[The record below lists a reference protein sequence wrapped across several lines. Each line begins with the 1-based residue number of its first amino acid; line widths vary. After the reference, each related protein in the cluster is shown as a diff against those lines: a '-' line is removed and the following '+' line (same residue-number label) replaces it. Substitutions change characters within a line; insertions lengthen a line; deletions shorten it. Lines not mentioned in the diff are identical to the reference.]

1 MNFIE
6 TFAAQLATH
15 AHKPLVTEVH
25 GSSFVPADGGI
36 LGDLVARARA
46 TLRELEVQPGERVV
60 LVAPNSIR
68 WVAADLACLFE
79 GAIVVPLY
87 ARQDPKELG
96 EILEDCEPVLVLAA
110 NDALAEDLAPHH
122 DVPTVVFEDLFG
134 GMTVQG
140 PPKPRQP
147 DDPVTIV
154 YTSGTSG
161 RAKGVVLTV
170 RNVDYMLPQTRDALG
185 AMMGPRNTDDRV
197 FHYLPFCFA
206 GSRVV
211 LWTCLF
217 RGNGIHVSTD
227 LDNLVAELQAVR
239 PNYFLNVPML
249 LERMKN
255 GVEAKL
261 RERPTPIR
269 LLYKRGIEA
278 GMRRLEGKAGRRD
291 RVWESLTRRLILE
304 KVKAQIGPELECL
317 ICGSA
322 PLGEV
327 TQRWFE
333 LLGIPVY
340 QVYGLTETTAI
351 VTMDVPPKVV
361 PGRVG
366 PALPGVDV
374 KLGEGDELLV
384 RGPNIFSHYWENP
397 EATDAAFLDGWF
409 RTGDQAEVDASGNWR
424 IVGRVKNLLVP
435 TSGHNVAPEPL
446 EQQLVETIEGA
457 DAVVAVGHARPFL
470 GALISG
476 DGVDPADVEKA
487 VADLN
492 AGLPHYRRIR
502 RWAIAPE
509 PFTIE
514 NGLLTAN
521 RKLRRKAIEA
531 TYADT
536 IDGFYAEGAR

>member
-1 MNFIE
+1 M
-6 TFAAQLATH
+6 LA
-15 AHKPLVTEVH
+15 
-25 GSSFVPADGGI
+25 
-36 LGDLVARARA
+36 DLVSRARA
-46 TLRELEVQPGERVV
+46 TLREREVKPGDRVA

-68 WVAADLACLFE
+68 WVAVDLACLFE

-87 ARQDPKELG
+87 ARQDPEELA
-96 EILEDCEPVLVLAA
+96 EIIADCTPVLVLAA
-110 NDALAEDLAPHH
+110 NDALADGLAGLH

-140 PPKPRQP
+140 PPVERAP
-147 DDPVTIV
+147 DDAVTIV

-161 RAKGVVLTV
+161 KAKGVVLTTA
-170 RNVDYMLPQTRDALG
+170 NVDYMLPQTRDALS
-185 AMMGPRNTDDRV
+185 AMMGPRSTDDRV

-206 GSRVV
+206 GSRIV

-217 RGNGIHVSTD
+217 RGNGIQVSTD
-227 LDNLVAELQAVR
+227 LENLVAELKTAR

-278 GMRRLEGKAGRRD
+278 GMRRLDGRGGRRD
-291 RVWESLTRRLILE
+291 RVWELLTKRLILD
-304 KVKAQIGPELECL
+304 KVKAQIGPQLECL

-351 VTMDVPPKVV
+351 VTMDVPPVVV

-366 PALPGVDV
+366 PALPGVEV

-384 RGPNIFSHYWENP
+384 KGPNVFARYWENP
-397 EATDAAFLDGWF
+397 EATDAAFDDGWF
-409 RTGDQAEVDASGNWR
+409 RTGDQAEVDSTGNWR

-457 DAVVAVGHARPFL
+457 DAVVVVGHARPFL

-476 DGVDPADVEKA
+476 EGVDPQDVERA
-487 VADLN
+487 VEALN
-492 AGLPHYRRIR
+492 REIPHYRRIR

-521 RKLRRKAIEA
+521 RKLRRKVIET
-531 TYADT
+531 TYANA
-536 IDGFYAEGAR
+536 IDDFYDGKRA